1 MRYVIALFLP
11 WLSFFTMG
19 MFLSG
24 IICLVLQLTLI
35 GWIPAAIWAFF
46 AINNY
51 YAAQRDK
58 ELMQAIER
66 GGRQPS

>member
-19 MFLSG
+19 MVLSG
-24 IICLVLQLTLI
+24 IICLLLQLTVI
-35 GWIPAAIWAFF
+35 GWLPAAIWAFF

-51 YAAQRDK
+51 DARKRD
-58 ELMQAIER
+58 ER
-66 GGRQPS
+66 LIRAVERLGNQTK